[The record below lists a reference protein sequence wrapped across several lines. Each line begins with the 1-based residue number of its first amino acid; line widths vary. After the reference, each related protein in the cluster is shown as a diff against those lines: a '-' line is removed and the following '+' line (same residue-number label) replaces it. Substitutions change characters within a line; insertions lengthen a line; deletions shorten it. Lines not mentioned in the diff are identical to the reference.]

1 MLPTTTLTT
10 LNALQQYMNHVSKS
24 ARNNIS
30 SDILE
35 PYSTIIRLALLVYFP
50 RGTKI
55 TIKNNSIK
63 YDKPGFFQGPIR
75 WSKGNGREELH
86 HLCKPIERYSKIGKI
101 PLLTNL
107 AIRGV
112 QRLQQSYQ
120 TDTTITS
127 YSLEYFNKLLKSNLK
142 NMTKEEKEERK
153 ADENIFYD
161 LWTHEE
167 FEIMILLFKQLSNT
181 NLDLTVSN
189 LDNVSRINKKKYYV
203 QAIMS
208 ILESKDECVKFKIHE
223 ATNKLYTRTITIS

>member
-10 LNALQQYMNHVSKS
+10 LNALQQYINHVSKS
-24 ARNNIS
+24 SKTNIS
-30 SDILE
+30 KDILE
-35 PYSTIIRLALLVYFP
+35 PFSTIIRLALLVYFP

-55 TIKNNSIK
+55 TVKNNSK
-63 YDKPGFFQGPIR
+63 QYDKPGFIQGPIR

-101 PLLTNL
+101 PMLTNL
-107 AIRGV
+107 AIRGI

-120 TDTTITS
+120 ADTTITS
-127 YSLEYFNKLLKSNLK
+127 YSLEYFNKLLKANLK
-142 NMTKEEKEERK
+142 NMTN
-153 ADENIFYD
+153 DENKNEDEDGNIFYD
-161 LWTHEE
+161 LWTNEE
-167 FEIMILLFKQLSNT
+167 FEIIILLFKQLSNT

-189 LDNVSRINKKKYYV
+189 LDNVTRINKKKYYV

-223 ATNKLYTRTITIS
+223 ATNKL

>member
-10 LNALQQYMNHVSKS
+10 LNALQQYINHVSKS
-24 ARNNIS
+24 SKTNIS
-30 SDILE
+30 KDILE
-35 PYSTIIRLALLVYFP
+35 PFSTIIRLALLVYFP

-55 TIKNNSIK
+55 TVKNNSIQ

-101 PLLTNL
+101 PMLTNL
-107 AIRGV
+107 AIRGI

-127 YSLEYFNKLLKSNLK
+127 YSLEYFNKLLKANLK
-142 NMTKEEKEERK
+142 NMTD
-153 ADENIFYD
+153 DENKNEDEDGNIFYD
-161 LWTHEE
+161 LWTNEE
-167 FEIMILLFKQLSNT
+167 FEIIILLFKQLSNT

-189 LDNVSRINKKKYYV
+189 LDNVTRINKKKYYV

-223 ATNKLYTRTITIS
+223 ATNKL